1 MIDRFEGKFR
11 WLSNFYPCDVP
22 YEGLIYPSSEHAF
35 VAAKTLDQSLRL
47 KIQEIE
53 TPGWAKKFGRNLELR
68 TNWDSIRIE
77 EMRKIVTAKFTYNL
91 WLRDKLLDTAPHEL
105 VEGNYWNDR
114 FWGKDLAGY
123 GENNLGKILMEIR
136 DVWLAE
142 RTT

>member
-77 EMRKIVTAKFTYNL
+77 EMCKIVTAKFTYNL

>member
-22 YEGLIYPSSEHAF
+22 YEGLLYPSSEHAF

-53 TPGWAKKFGRNLELR
+53 TPGWVKKFGRNLELR
-68 TNWDSIRIE
+68 PNWDSIRIA
-77 EMRKIVTAKFTYNL
+77 EMKKIVTAKFAYNP
-91 WLRDKLLDTAPHEL
+91 WLKDKLLDTAPHEL

-136 DVWLAE
+136 DVWLVE